1 MIRAIGSAGGASV
14 ISDDPPS
21 PETRIQIGLAIT
33 TARLNRGMTSDQ
45 LAGSLK
51 LRESFISAIEEGSG
65 EDFMVWAYERI
76 HLQSIAR
83 ILDLNLDLIFGS
95 ETEDGGINKNGR

>member
-1 MIRAIGSAGGASV
+1 M

-33 TARLNRGMTSDQ
+33 TARLNRGMTSEQ

-51 LRESFISAIEEGSG
+51 LRESFISAIEEGRG
-65 EDFMVWAYERI
+65 DDFMVWAYERI
-76 HLQSIAR
+76 HLLTIAR
-83 ILDLNLDLIFGS
+83 TLNLNLDSIFEYELNEG
-95 ETEDGGINKNGR
+95 N